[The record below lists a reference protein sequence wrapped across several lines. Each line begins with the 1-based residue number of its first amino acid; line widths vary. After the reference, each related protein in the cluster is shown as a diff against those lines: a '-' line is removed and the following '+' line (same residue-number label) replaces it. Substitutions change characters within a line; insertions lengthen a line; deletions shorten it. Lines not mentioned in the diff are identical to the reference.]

1 MAGRKALVTGGALRI
16 GRGIALALARQGA
29 KLLLHCNRSCLE
41 ADKLAKE
48 ITAAG
53 GEAEIL
59 RADLAGL
66 ADLADP
72 EQVEQ
77 LMTRSGEA
85 GPDILINNASIF
97 PTDSF
102 ADFTPAGLEH
112 SVRVNSLAPALLS
125 RAFARQTGKGD
136 IINLLDCRIGDYD
149 AGHLSYHLS
158 KQMLFSLTRIMA
170 LELAPGIRVNAVAPG
185 LVLPPAGEEYS
196 DELKARLAES
206 NPLQRWGTI
215 EEVSRAVLFLL
226 ENPFITGQVIY
237 VDGGR
242 HLRGGGY
249 G

>member
-1 MAGRKALVTGGALRI
+1 MAGRKALVTGGTLRI
-16 GRGIALALARQGA
+16 GRGITLALARQGA
-29 KLLLHCNRSCLE
+29 KLLIHCNRSRLE
-41 ADKLAKE
+41 ADKLARQ

-59 RADLAGL
+59 QADLAG
-66 ADLADP
+66 LADP

-77 LMTRSGEA
+77 LITRTNEA
-85 GPDILINNASIF
+85 GPDILINNAAIF
-97 PTDSF
+97 PKDSF
-102 ADFTPAGLEH
+102 RDFTPDGLDQ
-112 SVRVNSLAPALLS
+112 SVRVNALAPALLS
-125 RAFARQTGKGD
+125 RAFARQTKRGD
-136 IINLLDCRIGDYD
+136 VINLLDCRIGDYD

-170 LELAPGIRVNAVAPG
+170 LDLAPGIRVNAVAPG
-185 LVLPPAGEEYS
+185 LVLAPAGEEYS
-196 DELKARLAES
+196 DELRLELAKS
-206 NPLQRWGTI
+206 NPLKRWGTI

-242 HLRGGGY
+242 HLRVGAY